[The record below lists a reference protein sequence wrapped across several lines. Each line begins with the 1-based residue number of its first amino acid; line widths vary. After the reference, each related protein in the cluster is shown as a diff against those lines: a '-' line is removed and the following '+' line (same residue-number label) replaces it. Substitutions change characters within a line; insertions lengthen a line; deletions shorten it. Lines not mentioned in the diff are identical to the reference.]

1 MASKINRVPWGLQ
14 DFLGNTNAGE
24 NPGVVPDNV
33 QPGFDMWPLWGMER
47 LSAFRATGTVTV
59 RGDFVSLEIPAG
71 ELWMPYTV
79 AWQVNGA
86 TAVGNHEARLGVFH
100 YPFQDNPN
108 VPMYIKSGEPWT
120 AQAIGDLHVWNWT
133 PGFPVVWNSGL
144 EIRAQMSVSPPAAF
158 TLQLYV
164 HAWRL
169 FR

>member
-1 MASKINRVPWGLQ
+1 MSSKINRVPWGLQ

-24 NPGVVPDNV
+24 NPGTVPDEV
-33 QPGFDMWPLWGMER
+33 RAIFDMWPLWGMER
-47 LSAFRATGTVTV
+47 LSAFRASGTMTV
-59 RGDFVSLEIPAG
+59 RGDSIALTVPDN

-86 TAVGNHEARLGVFH
+86 GGVGNHEIRLGAFH

-108 VPMYIKSGEPWT
+108 VPMYIKSGDPWN
-120 AQAIGDLHVWNWT
+120 AVAIGDLHTWNWT

-144 EIRAQMSVSPPAAF
+144 DIRIDASVTPPAAH
-158 TLQLYV
+158 TANLYV